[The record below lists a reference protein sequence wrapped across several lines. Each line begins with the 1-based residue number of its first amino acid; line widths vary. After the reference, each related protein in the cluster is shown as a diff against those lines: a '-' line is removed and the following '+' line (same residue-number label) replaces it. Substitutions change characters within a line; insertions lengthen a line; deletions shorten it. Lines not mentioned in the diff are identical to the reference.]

1 MRCYGRWEWD
11 KLLLGR
17 DGDDADQT
25 NEGRVPTS
33 IIVMEVGVHDTYYHK
48 QLLALRSYCSSFY
61 KCRRCESDVTWH
73 DDNPNG
79 ITVEQITA
87 KQTELQTAYNAK
99 AYARTRATAYPADA
113 DFKEAYTEK
122 EIGGDSTKWDAYVI
136 AYNKVRTD
144 NPK

>member
-1 MRCYGRWEWD
+1 MTTI
-11 KLLLGR
+11 
-17 DGDDADQT
+17 A
-25 NEGRVPTS
+25 NA
-33 IIVMEVGVHDTYYHK
+33 I
-48 QLLALRSYCSSFY
+48 LAIDSTAQISTV
-61 KCRRCESDVTWH
+61 SDNIDEITWH
-73 DDNPNG
+73 DGNPNN
-79 ITVEQITA
+79 ITNAQIQT
-87 KQTELQTAYNAK
+87 KQAELQTAHDAQ